1 MIIIIRMNIIN
12 MINIIVRML
21 IDQIVGD
28 LGISHCLSPLALAR
42 SLANP
47 NPDSKV
53 PVVCQQWTLQWST
66 MVTMQM
72 TMVNNGH
79 KTMVLT
85 LVIRARWDSH
95 GKLKSLDWSSTSL
108 WDTILVLHVS
118 TSVGDDGFDNYM
130 KHLWGRSRHWWGLP
144 ETTNPSSVCISV
156 RIYWI
161 SSTAPD

>member
-1 MIIIIRMNIIN
+1 MNIIN
-12 MINIIVRML
+12 MINIIVRMM

-28 LGISHCLSPLALAR
+28 LGISHRLSPLALAR

-66 MVTMQM
+66 MVTMQK

-85 LVIRARWDSH
+85 LVIRAR
-95 GKLKSLDWSSTSL
+95 
-108 WDTILVLHVS
+108 
-118 TSVGDDGFDNYM
+118 
-130 KHLWGRSRHWWGLP
+130 
-144 ETTNPSSVCISV
+144 
-156 RIYWI
+156 
-161 SSTAPD
+161 